1 MFPGTEIA
9 HFKRL
14 HTANLRFLLPLI
26 AEAQAA
32 SKSWLV
38 TEYMKG
44 DRIMYNSQTLDLCS
58 FAATCISIRFYGH
71 VLLCTFVHTDI
82 HTYVHSINPSVCHV
96 AFVYEVICS
105 GIARFYGNQDE

>member
-14 HTANLRFLLPLI
+14 HTAHLRFVLPLMT
-26 AEAQAA
+26 EAQAA

-38 TEYMKG
+38 TEYKKG
-44 DRIMYNSQTLDLCS
+44 DRILYNSQTLDLCS
-58 FAATCISIRFYGH
+58 FAAICISIGFYGH

-82 HTYVHSINPSVCHV
+82 HTYIHTYIHICIPLIHQSVMWHSYMKLFAV
-96 AFVYEVICS
+96 A
-105 GIARFYGNQDE
+105 